1 MRDTSAVVTVVTVG
15 AVVECDSVEVSVV
28 VLVTEVTLSKSRLDV
43 VKDLDVVDSAGITGK
58 LRLVIVSESRKST
71 HTQD

>member
-15 AVVECDSVEVSVV
+15 SVVVYDSVEFSVV
-28 VLVTEVTLSKSRLDV
+28 VLVTEVTLSRLDV
-43 VKDLDVVDSAGITGK
+43 VDTLLSGGITGK